1 MSLETLANDV
11 GFFTRHYC
19 YRMNKSATPVIVKL
33 VLRQAFE
40 HGTLLLSDEQIR
52 HAVIVKLV
60 LRQAF
65 EHGSS
70 SGPSLEKSDRKHT
83 HFAWIKRDPV

>member
-40 HGTLLLSDEQIR
+40 HGS
-52 HAVIVKLV
+52 
-60 LRQAF
+60 QAF